1 MAMKPHRSSCLAC
14 AGLLAGLWITAGVAN
29 VVEPPEKGKAKPPL
43 TAHEKCDG
51 CNAQDVWH
59 GFLEH
64 LVETGRSDLAPPGE
78 LEKLEAS
85 KVEAEKAEKER
96 SKDEPPP
103 PKVDLQATDPIRGVL
118 FRMSKD
124 FVNLDALVTESQGKP
139 LEGADREKAAALVE
153 KLRGSEDPYL
163 KAYGELHGAR
173 LDLDAGKADPAAV
186 ALEKLVESHHFL
198 PKREAR
204 RLLTRAYRA
213 RGDDTLAI
221 LELQFFLDD
230 LPPGNETDRAWARD
244 ELRRIRETKH
254 EGPLHDSGKSMKS
267 ISGLIEGL
275 EVGDPTQAKERRV
288 EDILQKVA
296 KLLEQK
302 GKG

>member
-1 MAMKPHRSSCLAC
+1 MKTRGLYL
-14 AGLLAGLWITAGVAN
+14 AGLLAGSWIGAGAGLAANAVA
-29 VVEPPEKGKAKPPL
+29 PEEKPRTTRAPA
-43 TAHEKCDG
+43 AHEKCDS
-51 CNAQDVWH
+51 CNARDIWR

-64 LVETGRSDLAPPGE
+64 LVETGREDLAPAGA
-78 LEKLEAS
+78 LEAL
-85 KVEAEKAEKER
+85 KAEDEAAKER
-96 SKDEPPP
+96 DEDEPPP
-103 PKVDLQATDPIRGVL
+103 PKVDFQATDPIRGVL
-118 FRMSKD
+118 FRVSKEL
-124 FVNLDALVTESQGKP
+124 VNLDALLVEAQGKP
-139 LEGADREKAAALVE
+139 LEGADRERAAALVE
-153 KLRGSEDPYL
+153 KLRAADDPYV
-163 KAYGELHGAR
+163 KAYGDLHGAR
-173 LDLDAGKADPAAV
+173 LDLDAGKAEEAAQ
-186 ALEKLVESHHFL
+186 ALEKLVVSHRFL

-204 RLLTRAYRA
+204 RLLARAHRA
-213 RGDDTLAI
+213 RGDDTLAL

-230 LPPGNETDRAWARD
+230 LPPGNEADRAWAND

-275 EVGDPTQAKERRV
+275 DVSDGTQAKERRV